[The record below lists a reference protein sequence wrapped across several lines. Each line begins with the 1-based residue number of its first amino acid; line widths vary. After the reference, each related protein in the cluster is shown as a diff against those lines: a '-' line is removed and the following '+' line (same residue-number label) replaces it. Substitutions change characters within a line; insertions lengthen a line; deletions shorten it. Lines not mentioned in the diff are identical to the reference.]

1 MALFLLTFDIRFYA
15 KSNAMNWTFET
26 IAMFSAL
33 FFMFASIIAK
43 VLTIRL
49 IIHMKQSVKDVQMEK
64 SHLMNQLKNAAAQR
78 AVGERNKIA
87 AERKLAKREKKMR
100 DLRRELNNHQEES
113 QRRETKRDDVK
124 KQLIR

>member
-1 MALFLLTFDIRFYA
+1 MLSFYSRFYTG
-15 KSNAMNWTFET
+15 SNAMYWTFET

-49 IIHMKQSVKDVQMEK
+49 IIHMKQSVRDVQMQK
-64 SHLMNQLKNAAAQR
+64 SHLMGQLKNAAAQR
-78 AVGERNKIA
+78 AVGERNKLA

-100 DLRRELNNHQEES
+100 DLRRELSSHQEES

-124 KQLIR
+124 KQLTR

>member
-1 MALFLLTFDIRFYA
+1 MQPLYSRFYA
-15 KSNAMNWTFET
+15 KSNAMDWTFEI
-26 IAMFSAL
+26 IAMSSAL

-49 IIHMKQSVKDVQMEK
+49 IIHMKQSVKDVQMQK
-64 SHLMNQLKNAAAQR
+64 SHMMNQLKNAAAQR
-78 AVGERNKIA
+78 AVGERNKLS

-100 DLRRELNNHQEES
+100 DLQRELNSYQKEN
-113 QRRETKRDDVK
+113 QRREIKRDDVK